1 MKNFKTIMESWRGFN
16 VLLNERVKPES
27 SYPTT
32 YQALRQ
38 MIEELSDKTWI
49 FFDTE
54 TTGLYMDQPYSAITQ
69 IAAIKVKIN
78 NFDQDKD
85 MDIIDRFDNLIE
97 LNQKTIRGIRREEEK
112 NTKKNNVKN
121 N

>member
-1 MKNFKTIMESWRGFN
+1 MSNFKTIMESWRGFKT
-16 VLLNERVKPES
+16 VLNERVKPES

-32 YQALRQ
+32 YQSLRQ

-54 TTGLYMDQPYSAITQ
+54 TTGLYREQVQQAITQ

-78 NFDQDKD
+78 NS
-85 MDIIDRFDNLIE
+85 
-97 LNQKTIRGIRREEEK
+97 
-112 NTKKNNVKN
+112 
-121 N
+121 